1 MTFDEFENSCSVDF
15 IEKNNNKTEILVI
28 FSAGM
33 RQEFSSD
40 FVEAN
45 PEVAKRLVAN
55 DLYNYTKGQFN
66 E

>member
-1 MTFDEFENSCSVDF
+1 MTFDEFANSCSVDF

-28 FSAGM
+28 FSTGM

-55 DLYNYTKGQFN
+55 DLYNYTKEQFK
-66 E
+66 

>member
-1 MTFDEFENSCSVDF
+1 MTFDEFANSCSADF
-15 IEKNNNKTEILVI
+15 IETDDNKTEILVI
-28 FSAGM
+28 FSTGM

-55 DLYNYTKGQFN
+55 DLYNYTKEQFK
-66 E
+66 